1 MSTEIEKIR
10 EQILGLRNSIASN
23 KKCADCDNPG
33 TIYVDIK
40 FGCFLCARC
49 AGLHRKLSTDISRI
63 KSIYFDTLRQEDYQF
78 IKSVGGNNKF
88 NKKFESK
95 RSDFYP
101 KISTVS
107 TDIYAHD
114 YVKMKY
120 AEKLFFE
127 DTYIV
132 PQLKILSAPSQPVIQ
147 KENKVSI
154 DIFDDLLSMDI
165 CLKEP
170 PKTKNISD
178 DLSQIFEIKNDSTV
192 HVPVTNPFDQNE
204 FMVPAVDTLK
214 PPPKKTYDE
223 IKQEI
228 LKLYTLR

>member
-10 EQILGLRNSIASN
+10 EKILGLRNSVPSN

-63 KSIYFDTLRQEDYQF
+63 KSIYFDTLRHEDYQF
-78 IKSVGGNNKF
+78 IKSIGGNNKF
-88 NKKFESK
+88 NKKFENK

-101 KISTVS
+101 KISTS
-107 TDIYAHD
+107 SSDTCAYE

-120 AEKLFFE
+120 AEKLFYD
-127 DTYIV
+127 DTYVVPKPKKIV
-132 PQLKILSAPSQPVIQ
+132 TSPQPDIQ
-147 KENKVSI
+147 KKNIVSV
-154 DIFDDLLSMDI
+154 DIFDDLLSMDVY
-165 CLKEP
+165 LKET
-170 PKTKNISD
+170 PKIVD
-178 DLSQIFEIKNDSTV
+178 DLSQIFEIKNESNN
-192 HVPVTNPFDQNE
+192 HFDQNICV
-204 FMVPAVDTLK
+204 VPVVEVLK

-223 IKQEI
+223 IKQDI
-228 LKLYTLR
+228 LKLYNNS